1 MATTA
6 APRLD
11 QGAAA
16 AAGRQLCEL
25 GAHIQAALAEFAVLV
40 ASFDAGGGW
49 GGAGIRSCAHW
60 LSIQAG
66 LDLSTSADLL
76 RVGHALSGLPLL
88 RQAFAAGQLSL
99 DKVRAL
105 LGVAAQADEEIWLE
119 LALAC
124 DASELVRICR
134 ECRRSMDADAPG
146 QDDRLRARRGLWTRR
161 REDGMLRLVALL
173 PPEDGAVV
181 LAALEAV
188 AKQNPLP
195 EGDPAEEPWAAVRG
209 DALKAVC
216 DHAIAAT
223 PHRPVSRPGAQ
234 VVVHLDV
241 GVLTGE
247 QPDGRCHLADGTPLS
262 TAVARRLGCDAEVL

>member
-25 GAHIQAALAEFAVLV
+25 AAHVSAALAELTQLV

-49 GGAGIRSCAHW
+49 GGAGIRSCPHW

-76 RVGHALSGLPLL
+76 RVGHALADLPLL

-105 LGVAAQADEEIWLE
+105 IRVASPADEEVWLE
-119 LALAC
+119 LALGC
-124 DASELVRICR
+124 DASQLVRICR

-146 QDDRLRARRGLWTRR
+146 QDDRLRARRGLWTSR
-161 REDGMLRLVALL
+161 REDGMPR
-173 PPEDGAVV
+173 
-181 LAALEAV
+181 
-188 AKQNPLP
+188 
-195 EGDPAEEPWAAVRG
+195 PASR
-209 DALKAVC
+209 
-216 DHAIAAT
+216 AT
-223 PHRPVSRPGAQ
+223 SG
-234 VVVHLDV
+234 
-241 GVLTGE
+241 
-247 QPDGRCHLADGTPLS
+247 GTPS
-262 TAVARRLGCDAEVL
+262 SRRWRSISRITTGCPSPGGRSSAAASSGRGGSRQTSPRSGH